1 MLKFLV
7 IMNILN
13 IDNSLAVSP
22 KSASVERIYFPELDG
37 LRFFAFLLVFV
48 HHHPLFSEIPYL
60 SFLHVYGWVGVDL
73 FFTLSAYLFTKLLIA
88 EFYKTKTISFKKFYI
103 RRLFR
108 IWPVYFL
115 FVIFCI
121 ILYYFLNDTIDDNIG
136 IRIIGLFTFSDNIM
150 CALYGFNQL
159 PYTAHLWTISYEE
172 QFYIFIPIIIFLLV
186 RTIWKNKLISL
197 ISVFLLFNVFRL
209 VMMANNVTHLAIWVL
224 PTTRFESILL
234 GIVIGFGGFKFLL
247 NRINPIVIGLIGI
260 LFFGLLVLL
269 PRPNEIS
276 FWLILKYSFMG
287 ISTSMVLF
295 SVLNSDFLKKFF
307 SQKIFV
313 FLGKRSY
320 GLYLYHFLGME
331 VADIMIEK
339 ITLLPSNSLTSFIY
353 SLLIT
358 IIVSIISYWL
368 VETPFLKLKKKFEVI
383 NSRPI

>member
-1 MLKFLV
+1 
-7 IMNILN
+7 MNILN

-73 FFTLSAYLFTKLLIA
+73 FFTLSAFLFTKLLIA

-186 RTIWKNKLISL
+186 RTIWKNKVISL
-197 ISVFLLFNVFRL
+197 ISVFLLFNVLRL
-209 VMMANNVTHLAIWVL
+209 VLLANNVTHLAVWVL
-224 PTTRFESILL
+224 PITRFESILL
-234 GIVIGFGGFKFLL
+234 GIVIGFGGFQFLL
-247 NRINPIVIGLIGI
+247 KRINPIVIGLIGI

-339 ITLLPSNSLTSFIY
+339 ITLLPSNSLTSFIF